1 MVAPATPPE
10 TLPETPP
17 PTPEPPDTP
26 PADPSAPPAGDET
39 MSMQDMMAGMSE
51 VMGGPPQ
58 AAEGEQVD
66 PMQMAIMEKQF
77 EQDVRFKLQDME
89 REVKAE
95 FPDASDT
102 LAYQIG
108 IATAKQDI
116 PEIIKHTREAVK
128 REAERDEKDQEQKPL
143 HVEGGASGKPTENRV
158 EGLAGVF
165 NKINSNYTR

>member
-1 MVAPATPPE
+1 
-10 TLPETPP
+10 
-17 PTPEPPDTP
+17 
-26 PADPSAPPAGDET
+26 

-58 AAEGEQVD
+58 AAEGEEVD

>member
-1 MVAPATPPE
+1 
-10 TLPETPP
+10 
-17 PTPEPPDTP
+17 
-26 PADPSAPPAGDET
+26 
-39 MSMQDMMAGMSE
+39 MMAGMSE

-116 PEIIKHTREAVK
+116 PAIIKHTREAVK

-165 NKINSNYTR
+165 NKINNNYTR